1 MINRGPIVRLFLFVV
16 ALAGALAPIFPTV
29 SVATS
34 DGPPDPTTIPSAAH
48 SRQFASWY
56 ALCARR
62 VARAH
67 GKCNIIFIGDSIT
80 QNFESRP
87 SGGWYSGGYKVWD
100 KYYAPR
106 HAIDFGVGADGT
118 EHVLWR
124 LIHFHIH
131 HLHPKVEVILIGTN
145 DTQYAPRQI
154 AAGVRAVIIK
164 TRQVFHG
171 VKIILV
177 SLTPTSRN
185 TATIVATNRII
196 RHFANGRSIFY
207 FNLFALMPRVG
218 NSWKGLGPDQLHLT
232 EAGYTIWATHMQPL
246 LNRLLRRGQ

>member
-1 MINRGPIVRLFLFVV
+1 MCTFLLAAALTAAMALVIPTGTRAASDLRPI
-16 ALAGALAPIFPTV
+16 
-29 SVATS
+29 
-34 DGPPDPTTIPSAAH
+34 PTTVPNPSH

-67 GKCNIIFIGDSIT
+67 GKCNIIFIGDSVT
-80 QNFESRP
+80 QNFESKP
-87 SGGWYSGGYKVWD
+87 SGGWYSVGYKVWD
-100 KYYAPR
+100 KFYAPC

-124 LIHFHIH
+124 LVHFHIH
-131 HLHPKVEVILIGTN
+131 HLHPKVAVILIGTN
-145 DTQYAPRQI
+145 DTQYAPGQI
-154 AAGVRAVIIK
+154 AAGVQAVITK

-185 TATIVATNRII
+185 TAKIVVTNRII
-196 RHFANGRSIFY
+196 RHFANRRSVFY
-207 FNLFALMPRVG
+207 FNLYALMPRVG
-218 NSWKGLGPDQLHLT
+218 NSWKGLGPDNLHLT
-232 EAGYTIWATHMQPL
+232 EAGYTIWATNMQPL
-246 LNRLLRRGQ
+246 LDRLLRRGQ